1 MQEFDGYEVGI
12 GSQDGNLGL
21 EYTPFIGDLD
31 RGPGTALFIGPGHA
45 VLVQGQNTVLRAGP
59 MGHKL
64 HGHLYPCPCKF

>member
-31 RGPGTALFIGPGHA
+31 RGPGTALFIGPGHTTGKPRFA
-45 VLVQGQNTVLRAGP
+45 
-59 MGHKL
+59 
-64 HGHLYPCPCKF
+64 